1 MYHIPVL
8 LPESIEA
15 LAIKPDGIYVDCT
28 FGGGGHSRA
37 ILDHLDHKGRLYG
50 FDRDKDARENVPHD
64 ERFTFV
70 RGNFKHIG
78 NFLRYYG
85 ITHVD
90 GIIADLGVSS
100 HHFDEAE
107 RGFSY
112 RFDGALDM
120 RMNRNADFTADK
132 LINNYSE
139 DDLADLLYRYGEV
152 RAARRIAVAIVRRR
166 QTAPIRTIA
175 ELLEVLKPFCTKGK
189 ENKDL
194 APIFQAIRIEVNAEM
209 DALKM
214 MLLQSVDLL
223 AKGGRIAVIAYHSIE
238 DRIVKNFLR
247 SGNFEGTLQKDF
259 YGNVVSPFVNVSKAI
274 VSTVDEITVNGRA
287 RSARLRFAE
296 KL

>member
-1 MYHIPVL
+1 ML
-8 LPESIEA
+8 SRSRQ
-15 LAIKPDGIYVDCT
+15 GI
-28 FGGGGHSRA
+28 R
-37 ILDHLDHKGRLYG
+37 GRYT
-50 FDRDKDARENVPHD
+50 ARYFVRRRRIVPHD

-152 RAARRIAVAIVRRR
+152 RAARRIAAAIVRRR
-166 QTAPIRTIA
+166 QATPIRTIA
-175 ELLEVLKPFCTKGK
+175 ELLEVLKPFCT
-189 ENKDL
+189 
-194 APIFQAIRIEVNAEM
+194 
-209 DALKM
+209 
-214 MLLQSVDLL
+214 
-223 AKGGRIAVIAYHSIE
+223 
-238 DRIVKNFLR
+238 
-247 SGNFEGTLQKDF
+247 TL
-259 YGNVVSPFVNVSKAI
+259 
-274 VSTVDEITVNGRA
+274 
-287 RSARLRFAE
+287 
-296 KL
+296 

>member
-152 RAARRIAVAIVRRR
+152 RAARRIAAAIVRRR
-166 QTAPIRTIA
+166 QAAPIRTIA

-223 AKGGRIAVIAYHSIE
+223 SKGGRIAVIAYHSIE

-274 VSTVDEITVNGRA
+274 VSTADEIIANGRA

>member
-37 ILDHLDHKGRLYG
+37 ILDRLDHKGRLYG

-85 ITHVD
+85 IAHVD

-152 RAARRIAVAIVRRR
+152 RAARRIAAAIVRRR
-166 QTAPIRTIA
+166 QAAPIRTIT

-223 AKGGRIAVIAYHSIE
+223 SKGGRIAVIAYHSIE

-259 YGNVVSPFVNVSKAI
+259 YGNVISPFVNVSKAI
-274 VSTVDEITVNGRA
+274 VSTADEIIANGRA

>member
-37 ILDHLDHKGRLYG
+37 ILDRLDHKGRLYG
-50 FDRDKDARENVPHD
+50 FDRDKDARENVPYD

-152 RAARRIAVAIVRRR
+152 RTARRIAAAIGRRR
-166 QTAPIRTIA
+166 QAAPIRTIA

-274 VSTVDEITVNGRA
+274 VSTADEITANSRA

>member
-152 RAARRIAVAIVRRR
+152 RAARRIAAAIVRRR
-166 QTAPIRTIA
+166 QAAPIRTIA

>member
-37 ILDHLDHKGRLYG
+37 ILDRLDHKGRLYG

-70 RGNFKHIG
+70 RGNFKHID

-152 RAARRIAVAIVRRR
+152 RAARRIAAAIVRRR
-166 QTAPIRTIA
+166 QAAPIRTIA

-223 AKGGRIAVIAYHSIE
+223 SKGGRIAVIAYHSIE

-259 YGNVVSPFVNVSKAI
+259 YGNLVSPFVNVSKAI
-274 VSTVDEITVNGRA
+274 VSTADEIIANGRA

>member
-152 RAARRIAVAIVRRR
+152 RAARRIAAAIVRRR
-166 QTAPIRTIA
+166 QVAPIRTIA

-274 VSTVDEITVNGRA
+274 VSTADEITANGRA

-296 KL
+296 KS

>member
-37 ILDHLDHKGRLYG
+37 ILDRLDHKGRLYG

-152 RAARRIAVAIVRRR
+152 RAARRIAAAIVRRR
-166 QTAPIRTIA
+166 QAAPIRTIA

-274 VSTVDEITVNGRA
+274 VSTADEIIANGRA

>member
-37 ILDHLDHKGRLYG
+37 ILDRLDHNGRLYG

-120 RMNRNADFTADK
+120 RMNLNADFTADE

-152 RAARRIAVAIVRRR
+152 RAARRIAAAIVRRR
-166 QTAPIRTIA
+166 QAAPIRTIA

-223 AKGGRIAVIAYHSIE
+223 SKGGRIAVIAYHSIE

-274 VSTVDEITVNGRA
+274 VSTADEIIANGRA

>member
-37 ILDHLDHKGRLYG
+37 ILDRLDHNGRLYG

-112 RFDGALDM
+112 RFDGVLDM

-152 RAARRIAVAIVRRR
+152 RAARRIAAAIVRRR
-166 QTAPIRTIA
+166 QAAPIRTIA

-274 VSTVDEITVNGRA
+274 VSTADEITANSRA

>member
-37 ILDHLDHKGRLYG
+37 ILDRLDHNGRLYG

-85 ITHVD
+85 IAHVD

-152 RAARRIAVAIVRRR
+152 RAARRIAAAIVRRR
-166 QTAPIRTIA
+166 QAAPIRTIA

-274 VSTVDEITVNGRA
+274 VSTADEITANSRA

-296 KL
+296 RL

>member
-37 ILDHLDHKGRLYG
+37 ILDRLDHNGRLYG

-112 RFDGALDM
+112 RFDGSLDM

-152 RAARRIAVAIVRRR
+152 RAARRIAAAIVRRR
-166 QTAPIRTIA
+166 QAAPIRTIA

-274 VSTVDEITVNGRA
+274 VSTADEITANSRA

>member
-274 VSTVDEITVNGRA
+274 VSTADEITANSRA

>member
-37 ILDHLDHKGRLYG
+37 ILDRLDHKGRLYG
-50 FDRDKDARENVPHD
+50 FDRDKDASENVPHD

-152 RAARRIAVAIVRRR
+152 RTARRIAAAIVRRR
-166 QTAPIRTIA
+166 QAAPIRTIA

-189 ENKDL
+189 ENKEL

-274 VSTVDEITVNGRA
+274 VSTADEIIANGRA

>member
-37 ILDHLDHKGRLYG
+37 ILDRLDHNGRLYG

-112 RFDGALDM
+112 RFDGSLDM

-152 RAARRIAVAIVRRR
+152 RAARRIAAAIVRRR
-166 QTAPIRTIA
+166 QAAPIRTIA

-274 VSTVDEITVNGRA
+274 VSTADEITSNSRA

>member
-152 RAARRIAVAIVRRR
+152 RAARRIAAAIVRRR
-166 QTAPIRTIA
+166 QAAPIRTIA

-223 AKGGRIAVIAYHSIE
+223 SKGGRIAVIAYHSIE

-274 VSTVDEITVNGRA
+274 VSTADEITANSRA

>member
-37 ILDHLDHKGRLYG
+37 ILDRLDHNGRLYG

-139 DDLADLLYRYGEV
+139 DY
-152 RAARRIAVAIVRRR
+152 
-166 QTAPIRTIA
+166 
-175 ELLEVLKPFCTKGK
+175 
-189 ENKDL
+189 
-194 APIFQAIRIEVNAEM
+194 
-209 DALKM
+209 
-214 MLLQSVDLL
+214 L
-223 AKGGRIAVIAYHSIE
+223 AKSSGRC
-238 DRIVKNFLR
+238 
-247 SGNFEGTLQKDF
+247 GC
-259 YGNVVSPFVNVSKAI
+259 
-274 VSTVDEITVNGRA
+274 STQR
-287 RSARLRFAE
+287 
-296 KL
+296 

>member
-37 ILDHLDHKGRLYG
+37 ILDRLDHNGRLYG

-120 RMNRNADFTADK
+120 RMNLNADFTADE

-152 RAARRIAVAIVRRR
+152 RAARRIAAAIVRRR
-166 QTAPIRTIA
+166 QAAPIRTIA

-274 VSTVDEITVNGRA
+274 VSTADEIIANGRA

>member
-1 MYHIPVL
+1 
-8 LPESIEA
+8 
-15 LAIKPDGIYVDCT
+15 
-28 FGGGGHSRA
+28 
-37 ILDHLDHKGRLYG
+37 
-50 FDRDKDARENVPHD
+50 
-64 ERFTFV
+64 
-70 RGNFKHIG
+70 
-78 NFLRYYG
+78 
-85 ITHVD
+85 
-90 GIIADLGVSS
+90 
-100 HHFDEAE
+100 
-107 RGFSY
+107 
-112 RFDGALDM
+112 
-120 RMNRNADFTADK
+120 MNRNADFTADK

-152 RAARRIAVAIVRRR
+152 RTARRIAAAIVRRR
-166 QTAPIRTIA
+166 QVAPIRTIA

-223 AKGGRIAVIAYHSIE
+223 SKGGRIAVIAYHSIE

-274 VSTVDEITVNGRA
+274 VSTADEITTNGRA

-296 KL
+296 KS

>member
-37 ILDHLDHKGRLYG
+37 ILDRLDHNGRLYG

-85 ITHVD
+85 IAHVD

-152 RAARRIAVAIVRRR
+152 RAARRIAAAIVRRR
-166 QTAPIRTIA
+166 QAAPIRTIA

-274 VSTVDEITVNGRA
+274 VSTADEITVNSRA

>member
-37 ILDHLDHKGRLYG
+37 ILDRLDHKGRLYG
-50 FDRDKDARENVPHD
+50 FDSDKDARENVPHD

-152 RAARRIAVAIVRRR
+152 RAARRIAAAIVRRR
-166 QTAPIRTIA
+166 QAAPIRTIA

-274 VSTVDEITVNGRA
+274 VSTADEITANSRA

>member
-37 ILDHLDHKGRLYG
+37 ILDRLDHNGRLYG

-152 RAARRIAVAIVRRR
+152 RAARRIAAAIVRRR
-166 QTAPIRTIA
+166 QAAPIRTIA

-259 YGNVVSPFVNVSKAI
+259 YGNLVSPFVNVSKAI
-274 VSTVDEITVNGRA
+274 VSTADEIIANGRA

-296 KL
+296 KS

>member
-152 RAARRIAVAIVRRR
+152 RAARRIAAAIVRRR
-166 QTAPIRTIA
+166 QAVPIRTIA

-189 ENKDL
+189 ENKEL

-274 VSTVDEITVNGRA
+274 VSTADEIIANGRA

>member
-37 ILDHLDHKGRLYG
+37 ILDRLDHNGRLYG

-139 DDLADLLYRYGEV
+139 DDLAGLLYRYGEV
-152 RAARRIAVAIVRRR
+152 RAARRIAAAIVHRR
-166 QTAPIRTIA
+166 QAAPIRTIA

-189 ENKDL
+189 ENKEL

-223 AKGGRIAVIAYHSIE
+223 SKGGRIAVIAYHSIE

-259 YGNVVSPFVNVSKAI
+259 YGNLVSPFVNVSKAI
-274 VSTVDEITVNGRA
+274 VSTADEITANSRA

>member
-37 ILDHLDHKGRLYG
+37 ILDRLDHKGRLYG

-70 RGNFKHIG
+70 GGNFKHIG

-152 RAARRIAVAIVRRR
+152 RTARRIAAAIVRRR
-166 QTAPIRTIA
+166 QVAPIRTIA
-175 ELLEVLKPFCTKGK
+175 ELLEVLKPFCSKGK
-189 ENKDL
+189 ENKEL

-223 AKGGRIAVIAYHSIE
+223 SKGGRIAVIAYHSIE

-274 VSTVDEITVNGRA
+274 VSTADEITANSRA

>member
-37 ILDHLDHKGRLYG
+37 ILDRLDHNGRLYG

-85 ITHVD
+85 IAHVD

-152 RAARRIAVAIVRRR
+152 RAARRIAAAIVRRR
-166 QTAPIRTIA
+166 QAAPIRTIA

-274 VSTVDEITVNGRA
+274 VSTADEITANSRA

>member
-152 RAARRIAVAIVRRR
+152 RTARRIAAAIVRRR
-166 QTAPIRTIA
+166 QVAPIRTIA

-223 AKGGRIAVIAYHSIE
+223 SKGGRIAVIAYHSIE

-274 VSTVDEITVNGRA
+274 VSTADEIIANGRA

>member
-37 ILDHLDHKGRLYG
+37 ILDRLDHKGRLYG

-152 RAARRIAVAIVRRR
+152 RTARRIAAAIVRRR
-166 QTAPIRTIA
+166 QVAPIRTIA

-189 ENKDL
+189 ENKEL

-223 AKGGRIAVIAYHSIE
+223 SKGGRIAVIAYHSIE

-274 VSTVDEITVNGRA
+274 VSTADEIIANGRA

>member
-37 ILDHLDHKGRLYG
+37 ILDRLDHNGRLYG

-152 RAARRIAVAIVRRR
+152 RAARRIAAAIVRRR
-166 QTAPIRTIA
+166 QAVPIRTIA

-189 ENKDL
+189 ENKEL

-223 AKGGRIAVIAYHSIE
+223 SKGGRIAVIAYHSIE

-274 VSTVDEITVNGRA
+274 VSTADEITANSRA

>member
-15 LAIKPDGIYVDCT
+15 LSIKPDGIYVDCT

-37 ILDHLDHKGRLYG
+37 ILDHLDHNGRLYG

-152 RAARRIAVAIVRRR
+152 RAARRIAAAIVRRR
-166 QTAPIRTIA
+166 QAAPIRTIA

-189 ENKDL
+189 ENKEL

-274 VSTVDEITVNGRA
+274 VSTADEITANGRA

>member
-120 RMNRNADFTADK
+120 RMNHNADFTADK

-152 RAARRIAVAIVRRR
+152 RAARRIAAAIVRRR
-166 QTAPIRTIA
+166 QAAPIRTIA

-274 VSTVDEITVNGRA
+274 VSTADEITVNGRA

>member
-1 MYHIPVL
+1 M
-8 LPESIEA
+8 
-15 LAIKPDGIYVDCT
+15 
-28 FGGGGHSRA
+28 
-37 ILDHLDHKGRLYG
+37 
-50 FDRDKDARENVPHD
+50 
-64 ERFTFV
+64 
-70 RGNFKHIG
+70 
-78 NFLRYYG
+78 
-85 ITHVD
+85 
-90 GIIADLGVSS
+90 
-100 HHFDEAE
+100 
-107 RGFSY
+107 
-112 RFDGALDM
+112 
-120 RMNRNADFTADK
+120 
-132 LINNYSE
+132 
-139 DDLADLLYRYGEV
+139 
-152 RAARRIAVAIVRRR
+152 RAARRIAAAIVRRR
-166 QTAPIRTIA
+166 QAAPIRTIA

-223 AKGGRIAVIAYHSIE
+223 SKGGRIAVIAYHSIE

-274 VSTVDEITVNGRA
+274 VSTADEIIANGRA

>member
-1 MYHIPVL
+1 MYHVPVL
-8 LPESIEA
+8 LEESIEC
-15 LAIKPDGIYVDCT
+15 LRIKPDGVYVDCT

-37 ILDHLDHKGRLYG
+37 ILARLGKKGKLYG
-50 FDRDKDARENVPHD
+50 FDQDREAYRNTTDD

-70 RGNFKHIG
+70 RGNFKYIS

-85 ITHVD
+85 EDKVD
-90 GIIADLGVSS
+90 GILADLGVSS

-152 RAARRIAVAIVRRR
+152 RTARRIAAAIVRRR
-166 QTAPIRTIA
+166 QVDPIRTIA

-259 YGNVVSPFVNVSKAI
+259 YGNLVSPFVNVSKAI
-274 VSTVDEITVNGRA
+274 VSTADEITANGRA

-296 KL
+296 KS

>member
-152 RAARRIAVAIVRRR
+152 RAARRIAAAIVRRR
-166 QTAPIRTIA
+166 QAAPIRTIA

-259 YGNVVSPFVNVSKAI
+259 YGNLVSPFVNVSKAI
-274 VSTVDEITVNGRA
+274 VSTADEIIANGRA

-296 KL
+296 KS

>member
-1 MYHIPVL
+1 
-8 LPESIEA
+8 
-15 LAIKPDGIYVDCT
+15 
-28 FGGGGHSRA
+28 
-37 ILDHLDHKGRLYG
+37 
-50 FDRDKDARENVPHD
+50 
-64 ERFTFV
+64 
-70 RGNFKHIG
+70 
-78 NFLRYYG
+78 
-85 ITHVD
+85 
-90 GIIADLGVSS
+90 VSS

-152 RAARRIAVAIVRRR
+152 RAARRIAAAIVRRR
-166 QTAPIRTIA
+166 QAAPIRTIA

-214 MLLQSVDLL
+214 MLLQSVNLL
-223 AKGGRIAVIAYHSIE
+223 SKGGRIAVIAYHSIE

-259 YGNVVSPFVNVSKAI
+259 YGNVVSPFVNVPKAI
-274 VSTVDEITVNGRA
+274 VSTADEITANSRA

>member
-50 FDRDKDARENVPHD
+50 FDRDKDARENVPYD

-112 RFDGALDM
+112 RFDGVLDM

-139 DDLADLLYRYGEV
+139 DNLADLLYRYGEV
-152 RAARRIAVAIVRRR
+152 RTARRIAAAIVRRR
-166 QTAPIRTIA
+166 QVAPIRTIA

-274 VSTVDEITVNGRA
+274 VSTADEIIANGRA

>member
-112 RFDGALDM
+112 RFDGVLDM

-139 DDLADLLYRYGEV
+139 DNLADLLYRYGEV
-152 RAARRIAVAIVRRR
+152 RTARRIAAAIVRRR
-166 QTAPIRTIA
+166 QVAPIRTIA

-189 ENKDL
+189 ENKDF

-223 AKGGRIAVIAYHSIE
+223 SKGGRIAVIAYHSIE

-274 VSTVDEITVNGRA
+274 VSTADEIIANGRA

>member
-152 RAARRIAVAIVRRR
+152 RAARRIAAAIVRRR
-166 QTAPIRTIA
+166 QAAPIRTIA

-189 ENKDL
+189 ENKAL

-274 VSTVDEITVNGRA
+274 VSTADEITANSRA

-296 KL
+296 KS

>member
-37 ILDHLDHKGRLYG
+37 ILDRLDHNGRLYG

-152 RAARRIAVAIVRRR
+152 RAARRIAAAIVRRR
-166 QTAPIRTIA
+166 QAAPIRTIA

-274 VSTVDEITVNGRA
+274 VSTADEITANSRA